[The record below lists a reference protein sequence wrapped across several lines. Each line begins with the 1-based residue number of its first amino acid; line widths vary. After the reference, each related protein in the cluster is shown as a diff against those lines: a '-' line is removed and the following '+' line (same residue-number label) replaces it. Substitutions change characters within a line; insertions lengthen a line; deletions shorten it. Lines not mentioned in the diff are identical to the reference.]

1 MNVIRAR
8 TFSLVILAALLPLA
22 VGCSSQADAT
32 DRQRQGNRPGGR
44 RSPSIALSASDV
56 AVLGR
61 GLLEAGIP
69 ITGDLNPIERVEVRA
84 RIEGDLVSVLVREG
98 QRVRA
103 GQLLARF
110 DDTELE
116 SAHRSAQ
123 AELAAA
129 KSELAVAEWNLEQAQ
144 ELHREGA
151 IPEIEV
157 RNAEQRAAAARAR
170 VAAAEARVHATGMD
184 LRDTRVVAPFAGVVE
199 SRLVSGGES
208 VSRGATLFT
217 IVRNDILELA
227 AAVPARHA
235 ASVEPGQRVR
245 FQADGRQFEGTVAR
259 VSPTVDPRSRSITVY
274 IQVPNASGALKGG
287 TLARG
292 QIIGRTVPDALLLP
306 VAAIRQAP
314 GGGDPFVYRI
324 EDDRIR
330 RTPVSLGIV
339 DEARGFAEVLE
350 GLAEGDRV
358 VVGNVGLLGDGMEV
372 QVIGGEQ
379 QR

>member
-8 TFSLVILAALLPLA
+8 TLSLVILAALLPLA
-22 VGCSSQADAT
+22 IGCSSQADAT
-32 DRQRQGNRPGGR
+32 DRERQGNRSGGR
-44 RSPSIALSASDV
+44 RSPSIALAASDV

-98 QRVRA
+98 ERVRA

-116 SAHRSAQ
+116 SAHRSAE

-129 KSELAVAEWNLEQAQ
+129 RSELAVAEWNLEQAQ

-184 LRDTRVVAPFAGVVE
+184 LRDTRVVAPFTGVVE

-227 AAVPARHA
+227 AAVPARNA
-235 ASVEPGQRVR
+235 ANVEPGQRVR

-274 IQVPNASGALKGG
+274 IQIPNASGALKGG

-292 QIIGRTVPDALLLP
+292 QIIARTVPDALLLP

-324 EDDRIR
+324 QDDRITR
-330 RTPVSLGIV
+330 APVSLGIV

-350 GLAEGDRV
+350 GLSEGDRV
-358 VVGNVGLLGDGMEV
+358 VVGNVGLLGEGMEV